1 LREYNLNIHSD
12 PQTVGAIMS
21 IKQLRSLLAFQ
32 ESGSFSAAADKLFI
46 TKAAVGQQMKLL
58 EESIQTPLFDRNGYR
73 PSLNA
78 DGLIFAK
85 EAHKVIENYD
95 RLFSR
100 LDAGDNFSGT
110 ISLGSVP
117 SAILA
122 LVPLSVK
129 SMMKDVT
136 NTKVRI
142 IPGMSTDLYDHVLN
156 GYIDLVILS
165 KPQRIEQSLQW
176 ETLVEE
182 PLVLLTSN
190 SFKGQD
196 PISILQ
202 SQPYIRL
209 AQRTSV
215 GLLADYWLTKNKIM
229 VKESMVMDS
238 METLGSMVAHG
249 LGVSVAPDLC
259 KSDPVFSNL
268 RKIPLPNNPK
278 PRVLGMLMRKDNPKT
293 KVVMQLKQHI
303 KNTVKA

>member
-1 LREYNLNIHSD
+1 
-12 PQTVGAIMS
+12 MS

-58 EESIQTPLFDRNGYR
+58 EASLKTPLFDRNGYR

-78 DGLIFAK
+78 AGMSFAK
-85 EAHKVIENYD
+85 EAQKVLETYD
-95 RLFSR
+95 ELFNR

-110 ISLGSVP
+110 ISVGSVP

-129 SMMKDVT
+129 SMMKEVT

-142 IPGMSTDLYDHVLN
+142 APGMSADLYDHVLN
-156 GYIDLVILS
+156 GYIDAVILS
-165 KPQRIEQSLQW
+165 QPQRIEPSLQW
-176 ETLVEE
+176 EALVEE
-182 PLVLLTSN
+182 PLVLLTSS
-190 SFKGQD
+190 SFKGTD
-196 PISILQ
+196 PIKILQ

-215 GLLADYWLTKNKIM
+215 GLLADHWLTKNKIT
-229 VKESMVMDS
+229 VKETMIMDS
-238 METLGSMVAHG
+238 METLGCMVAHG

-259 KSDPVFSNL
+259 KPDPVFSNL
-268 RKIPLPNNPK
+268 RKIALPNRAGS
-278 PRVLGMLMRKDNPKT
+278 RVLGMLMRKDNPKY
-293 KVVMQLKQHI
+293 KVIMKLKQHLNSTI
-303 KNTVKA
+303 KATPALPE

>member
-1 LREYNLNIHSD
+1 
-12 PQTVGAIMS
+12 MS
-21 IKQLRSLLAFQ
+21 IKQLRSLLAFRD
-32 ESGSFSAAADKLFI
+32 SGSFSAAADQLFI

-58 EESIQTPLFDRNGYR
+58 EASLQTPLFDRNGYR

-78 DGLIFAK
+78 AGMSFAK
-85 EAHKVIENYD
+85 EAQKVLEQYD
-95 RLFSR
+95 ELFNR
-100 LDAGDNFSGT
+100 LDGDEHFSGT
-110 ISLGSVP
+110 ISLGAVP

-142 IPGMSTDLYDHVLN
+142 VPGMSADLHDHVLN

-165 KPQRIEQSLQW
+165 QPQRIEQSLHW
-176 ETLVEE
+176 EALVEE

-190 SFKGQD
+190 NFPDKD
-196 PISILQ
+196 PIKILQ

-215 GLLADYWLTKNKIM
+215 GLLADHWLTKNKIV
-229 VKESMVMDS
+229 VKETMVMDS
-238 METLGSMVAHG
+238 METLGCMVAHG

-259 KSDPVFSNL
+259 KPDPIFSNL
-268 RKIPLPNNPK
+268 RKIPLPNCK
-278 PRVLGMLMRKDNPKT
+278 DTRVLGVLMRKDNPKH
-293 KVVMQLKQHI
+293 KVIMKLKQHI
-303 KNTVKA
+303 IDTIKTVT